1 MLTADAYLWW
11 SRYLQGKNELELLV
25 SDNLKQLSAVG
36 QAIWLDYIDRTMLR
50 NGDLARR
57 IRDDALTGMTSNPT
71 IFEKALAEGNA
82 YDDQIRSAA
91 GDFTAMELFELIA
104 TTDVRDACDIFRPT
118 YDRTNGNDGYVSIE
132 VSPAAA
138 NDARTTISEATR
150 LWATV
155 DRPNVMVKV
164 PGTVEGA
171 VAVRQLTANGVNVN
185 ITLLFAIEAYK
196 RVIDAYVAG
205 LQDRVKAGKD
215 VSRIHSVAS
224 FFVSRVD
231 TEVDKR
237 LEASI
242 AKNPANQ
249 QTLKALE
256 GKAAIANAKLAYKLF
271 QSEIDSPRWQSLAPS
286 GATVQR
292 PLWASTSTKNPAYRD
307 VMYVEQL
314 IGPDTV
320 NTMPPQTIEAF
331 RDHGVVARTVD
342 AGVDE
347 SQRTIDALEKN
358 GVSMRD
364 VTDKL
369 LTDGIASFQK
379 SFETL
384 LAGLEKKTKALGK
397 DLVASR

>member
-1 MLTADAYLWW
+1 
-11 SRYLQGKNELELLV
+11 V
-25 SDNLKQLSAVG
+25 SNNPLKSLNAAG
-36 QAIWLDYIDRTMLR
+36 QAIWLDFIDRPMLR
-50 NGDLARR
+50 NGDLERR

-104 TTDVRDACDIFRPT
+104 TTDVRDACDLFRGT
-118 YDRTNGNDGYVSIE
+118 HDRTNGADGFVSIE
-132 VSPAAA
+132 VSPGAA
-138 NDARTTISEATR
+138 NNANATISEATR

-171 VAVRQLTANGVNVN
+171 VAVRQLTANGINVN
-185 ITLLFAIEAYK
+185 ITLLFAIDAHK
-196 RVIDAYVAG
+196 SVIDAYMAG
-205 LQDRVKAGKD
+205 LEDRVRAGKD
-215 VSRIHSVAS
+215 ISKIHSVAS

-237 LEASI
+237 LDAAI
-242 AKNPANQ
+242 AKSPANQ
-249 QTLKALE
+249 ETLKSLH
-256 GKAAIANAKLAYKLF
+256 GKAAIANAKLAYRLF
-271 QSEIDSPRWQSLAPS
+271 QSEIASPRWKALAS
-286 GATVQR
+286 KGATVQR

-320 NTMPPQTIEAF
+320 NTMPPQTIDAF

-342 AGVDE
+342 ANVDAA
-347 SQRTIDALEKN
+347 QRTIDTLEQN
-358 GVSMRD
+358 GISMRD

-369 LTDGIASFQK
+369 LRDGLASFEK
-379 SFETL
+379 SFDTL

-397 DLVASR
+397 ELVTSR